1 MPAWKNLKARLN
13 GGETLLGC
21 FLALGDPLAAEIMG
35 NAGYDW
41 ALIDLEHGAGDER
54 LALVQMQ
61 ALAGTGA
68 GSVVRV
74 EGTARQRANR
84 VLDLG
89 AEGIMFPRVDTAED
103 AACAAAA
110 ISYPPGGVRGVAFSN
125 RAAVFGSGFRE
136 YMAASAGLLLSI
148 VQVES
153 PLAVDNAGVIAATPG
168 VDVLFVG
175 PSDLSHSLGILGQF
189 DDPAY
194 TGAIDRIA
202 AAARS
207 QGKHL
212 GVLLPNPDHFDFY
225 YSRGFRFIASG
236 NDGVLLNNAAR
247 GLVARLRG
255 SQSEAQKRA

>member
-54 LALVQMQ
+54 LALLQMQ
-61 ALAGTGA
+61 ALAATGA

-74 EGTARQRANR
+74 EGTARQRAHR

-89 AEGIMFPRVDTAED
+89 AEAIMFPRVDTAAD
-103 AACAAAA
+103 AAAA
-110 ISYPPGGVRGVAFSN
+110 AAAMAYPPAGVRGVAFSN
-125 RAAVFGSGFRE
+125 RAAVFGSEFRD
-136 YMAASAGLLLSI
+136 YMRATPDLLLTI
-148 VQVES
+148 VQIES
-153 PLAVDNAGVIAATPG
+153 PAAVANAADIAAEKG

-175 PSDLSHSLGILGQF
+175 PSDLSHSLGILSQF
-189 DDPAY
+189 DHPDYVA
-194 TGAIDRIA
+194 AIDQISA
-202 AAARS
+202 AAKS
-207 QGKHL
+207 KGKHL
-212 GVLLPNPDHFDFY
+212 GVLLPNPDHFGFY
-225 YSRGFRFIASG
+225 HGRGFRFIAAG

-247 GLVARLRG
+247 ALTGKLRG
-255 SQSEAQKRA
+255 MLAEPGPRG